1 VLALGRRFGWDE
13 DHAFQVARLALELF
27 DATRRLHGLDAED
40 RELLEHAALL
50 HDIGQHVSADSH
62 HKHSAYLIQN
72 GRLDGFAR
80 EEVDALAAL
89 ARYHRRGEPK
99 SSHEPFASLSMERR
113 RRVICLAGLLRVAD
127 GLDYGHTGAV
137 ERLDVTIA
145 GGALRV
151 ELRSGQDLELALWGA
166 RSKRHLLERV
176 LAQRLEVC
184 APDGED
190 GGVGLS
196 TAA

>member
-1 VLALGRRFGWDE
+1 
-13 DHAFQVARLALELF
+13 
-27 DATRRLHGLDAED
+27 
-40 RELLEHAALL
+40 
-50 HDIGQHVSADSH
+50 
-62 HKHSAYLIQN
+62 
-72 GRLDGFAR
+72 
-80 EEVDALAAL
+80 
-89 ARYHRRGEPK
+89 
-99 SSHEPFASLSMERR
+99 
-113 RRVICLAGLLRVAD
+113 VICLAGLLRVAD